1 MRKKQFIIISLAI
14 ILLFS
19 MTGCTKEKT
28 QNVSSDLGPMITA
41 YYTNKDATEIFAKEV
56 GIPYDK
62 ADSDA
67 DKLAAVTRLLE
78 NVEDGMYSIIGD
90 GLIRKMNIR
99 VDETVVP
106 MDNMAGVNTR
116 ILQVEL
122 SAEYEKLTGNQKTVF
137 RNCFAQTV
145 FSAFLADRIEYTHPA
160 ADGGITTDIVSS
172 QDRIYINRY
181 GESFFD
187 DHIQVTLYFMNED
200 RTKLVKEDRTLSLGM
215 TEPLSMAIMKA
226 LIEGPKEEGHLP
238 TIPDGTKVTDIVLEE
253 GVCYVDLSAEFQLN
267 HEGTEQLEK
276 LTIYSVVNS
285 LSSVR
290 QIDQVQFLING
301 EKVPYY
307 KSYVQID
314 HFLQPDMELVQEE
327 N

>member
-1 MRKKQFIIISLAI
+1 
-14 ILLFS
+14 
-19 MTGCTKEKT
+19 
-28 QNVSSDLGPMITA
+28 
-41 YYTNKDATEIFAKEV
+41 
-56 GIPYDK
+56 
-62 ADSDA
+62 
-67 DKLAAVTRLLE
+67 
-78 NVEDGMYSIIGD
+78 
-90 GLIRKMNIR
+90 
-99 VDETVVP
+99 
-106 MDNMAGVNTR
+106 
-116 ILQVEL
+116 
-122 SAEYEKLTGNQKTVF
+122 
-137 RNCFAQTV
+137 
-145 FSAFLADRIEYTHPA
+145 
-160 ADGGITTDIVSS
+160 
-172 QDRIYINRY
+172 
-181 GESFFD
+181 
-187 DHIQVTLYFMNED
+187 
-200 RTKLVKEDRTLSLGM
+200 
-215 TEPLSMAIMKA
+215 MKA